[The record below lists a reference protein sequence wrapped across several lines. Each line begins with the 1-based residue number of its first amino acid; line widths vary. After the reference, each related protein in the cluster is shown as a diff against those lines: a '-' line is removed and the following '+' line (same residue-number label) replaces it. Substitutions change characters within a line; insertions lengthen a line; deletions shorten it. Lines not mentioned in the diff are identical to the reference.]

1 MKKLLSLL
9 SVLTIS
15 GSAVPTIIAASSYK
29 KQEKIL
35 YYNNDHKKKTFW
47 IDWYKKPKG
56 GILWFTLNFGS
67 DFPFNYT
74 KFRFLGNKEDFF
86 TKVSWGDTSFVGKP
100 INREINK
107 FNDKLTNY
115 KINDPDE
122 AIKYI
127 NNDNTISIQEVNYT
141 FMSANFTAHHFY
153 FFTFYWENESLFL
166 QAMSFYDVET
176 WGSLSGG
183 GIWLDIG
190 TGLKIFN

>member
-1 MKKLLSLL
+1 MKKLFSLL

-35 YYNNDHKKKTFW
+35 YYNNDHKKKSFW

-74 KFRFLGNKEDFF
+74 NFKFLGNKEDFF
-86 TKVSWGDTSFVGKP
+86 TKMSWGDTSFVGKP

-141 FMSANFTAHHFY
+141 FMSANFTAHHFFY
-153 FFTFYWENESLFL
+153 FLL
-166 QAMSFYDVET
+166 R
-176 WGSLSGG
+176 
-183 GIWLDIG
+183 
-190 TGLKIFN
+190 KIRVHPKK